1 MSYYN
6 SSIWSDERRLGNR
19 KKDTCEAYYTFGD
32 GRIIKVAP
40 YTYGDNIDQSQVV
53 FSERYLLL
61 VAEGLLTGDI
71 SKMDN
76 NEKQLFK
83 EFVDYQ
89 DGWDE
94 LGVFT
99 EPAYFTGDDLM
110 VAESLDECLV
120 QAVYGNETVQCSE
133 LYKDECDD
141 KLACC
146 PF

>member
-1 MSYYN
+1 MSCEI
-6 SSIWSDERRLGNR
+6 SPIWGDMRKLGNR
-19 KKDTCEAYYTFGD
+19 KKDTCDAYHVFGKS
-32 GRIIKVAP
+32 GMVVIAP
-40 YTYGDNIDQSQVV
+40 YTYGDNIDQSQVI
-53 FSERYLLL
+53 FSQQYLLL
-61 VAEGLLTGDI
+61 VSEGLLTGNI
-71 SKMDN
+71 SGM
-76 NEKQLFK
+76 NEDEKKLFK
-83 EFVDYQ
+83 EFIDYQ

-120 QAVYGNETVQCSE
+120 QAVYGNETVQCGE
-133 LYKDECDD
+133 LYKDECDS